1 MTIDDY
7 GDKYSVSSLG
17 RIRNN
22 DTWEILKPH
31 EIKGGYLRVN
41 LYPRGNAKHGSK
53 RRLVHRIVAFAFLY
67 DDYIEG
73 ITTDVNHI
81 DGNKHNN
88 SVENLEWCTRTH
100 NAQHAQRTGLYDK
113 HRKNLSER
121 FSGEG
126 NPMYG
131 KTGEQ
136 NPFYGKKHT
145 EETRK
150 QLSEAQPKKKVICIT
165 TGDIFNSI
173 KDAELWCYK
182 NGKGNVTK
190 ACKKQQK
197 YAGTHPETGEK
208 LQWMYY
214 DEYLKIKNEEN
225 DN

>member
-41 LYPRGNAKHGSK
+41 LYPRGNAKH
-53 RRLVHRIVAFAFLY
+53 
-67 DDYIEG
+67 
-73 ITTDVNHI
+73 
-81 DGNKHNN
+81 NN

-113 HRKNLSER
+113 HRQNLSER

-131 KTGEQ
+131 KGDRQRGKNNPSAKAVICLNTGEVFETATKASEWC
-136 NPFYGKKHT
+136 NGSLSGIGK
-145 EETRK
+145 
-150 QLSEAQPKKKVICIT
+150 VC
-165 TGDIFNSI
+165 
-173 KDAELWCYK
+173 
-182 NGKGNVTK
+182 NGK
-190 ACKKQQK
+190 QK
-197 YAGTHPETGEK
+197 HSGTHPETGEK
-208 LQWMYY
+208 LSWKFY
-214 DEYLKIKNEEN
+214 ENYLKEN
-225 DN
+225 DINEKH

>member
-22 DTWEILKPH
+22 DTWEILKTH

-113 HRKNLSER
+113 HRQNLSER

-131 KTGEQ
+131 KGDRQRGKNNPSAKAVICLNTGEV
-136 NPFYGKKHT
+136 F
-145 EETRK
+145 ET
-150 QLSEAQPKKKVICIT
+150 
-165 TGDIFNSI
+165 
-173 KDAELWCYK
+173 
-182 NGKGNVTK
+182 VTK
-190 ACKKQQK
+190 ASEWCHGSLSGIGKVCNGRQK
-197 YAGTHPETGEK
+197 HSGTHPETGEK
-208 LQWMYY
+208 LSWKFY
-214 DEYLKIKNEEN
+214 ENYLKEN
-225 DN
+225 DINEKH

>member
-113 HRKNLSER
+113 HRQNLSER

-131 KTGEQ
+131 KGDRQRGKNNPSAKAVICLNTGEVFETATKASEWC
-136 NPFYGKKHT
+136 NGSLSGIGK
-145 EETRK
+145 
-150 QLSEAQPKKKVICIT
+150 VC
-165 TGDIFNSI
+165 
-173 KDAELWCYK
+173 
-182 NGKGNVTK
+182 NGK
-190 ACKKQQK
+190 QK
-197 YAGTHPETGEK
+197 HSGTHPETGEK
-208 LQWMYY
+208 LSWKFY
-214 DEYLKIKNEEN
+214 ENYLKEN
-225 DN
+225 DINEKH

>member
-1 MTIDDY
+1 MEEVWRLVTIDDY

-22 DTWEILKPH
+22 DTWEILKTH

-113 HRKNLSER
+113 HRQNLSER

-131 KTGEQ
+131 KGDRQRGKNNPSAKAVICLNTGEV
-136 NPFYGKKHT
+136 F
-145 EETRK
+145 ET
-150 QLSEAQPKKKVICIT
+150 
-165 TGDIFNSI
+165 
-173 KDAELWCYK
+173 
-182 NGKGNVTK
+182 VTK
-190 ACKKQQK
+190 ASEWCNGSLSGIGKVCNGKQK
-197 YAGTHPETGEK
+197 HSGTHPETGEK
-208 LQWMYY
+208 LSWKFY
-214 DEYLKIKNEEN
+214 ENYLKEN
-225 DN
+225 DINEKH

>member
-22 DTWEILKPH
+22 DTWEILKTH

-113 HRKNLSER
+113 HRQNLSER

-131 KTGEQ
+131 KGDRQRGENNPSAKAVICLNTGEV
-136 NPFYGKKHT
+136 F
-145 EETRK
+145 ET
-150 QLSEAQPKKKVICIT
+150 
-165 TGDIFNSI
+165 
-173 KDAELWCYK
+173 
-182 NGKGNVTK
+182 VTK
-190 ACKKQQK
+190 ASEWCNGSLSGIGKVCNGKQK
-197 YAGTHPETGEK
+197 HSGTHPETGEK
-208 LQWMYY
+208 LSWKFY
-214 DEYLKIKNEEN
+214 ENYLKEN
-225 DN
+225 DINEKH

>member
-22 DTWEILKPH
+22 DTCEILKTH

-113 HRKNLSER
+113 HRQNLSER

-131 KTGEQ
+131 KGDRQRGENNPSAKAVICLNTGEV
-136 NPFYGKKHT
+136 F
-145 EETRK
+145 ET
-150 QLSEAQPKKKVICIT
+150 
-165 TGDIFNSI
+165 
-173 KDAELWCYK
+173 
-182 NGKGNVTK
+182 VTK
-190 ACKKQQK
+190 ASEWCNGSLSGIGKVCNGKQK
-197 YAGTHPETGEK
+197 HSGTHPETGEK
-208 LQWMYY
+208 LSWKFY
-214 DEYLKIKNEEN
+214 ENYLKEN
-225 DN
+225 DINEKH